1 MKTSK
6 NNDNDELDKASE
18 DKDGDEEQ
26 DGDEDED
33 DDDDDDID
41 NRSWNSEDDP
51 DRLWCI
57 CQKPHNN
64 RFMICCDRC
73 EDWFHGKCVNVTQS
87 MGKKWEL
94 VGKDWVC
101 PKCIKVSHSD
111 S

>member
-18 DKDGDEEQ
+18 DTDGDEEQ

-33 DDDDDDID
+33 EDDDDID

>member
-33 DDDDDDID
+33 EDDDDID